1 MSQSAALLAAR
12 ASSGSA
18 ATCSGRGITS
28 QLAIPR
34 AHLASA
40 PLQSQSRALAA
51 AGRRHA
57 LRTGTSGEGARLRQN
72 TALPMSHPSGW
83 GQQHCSL
90 RNSAAPPRAMG
101 NYEDE
106 EEDEEEEM
114 DTLDEDDIVPGA
126 FLPSIAT
133 LLLRCCLFST
143 SVGGGG
149 ESIAVKSFQIG
160 YAILYWSG
168 ASVHT
173 AVHTRYQIDTLQAS
187 RSVATHQQFLTVND
201 TAADELD

>member
-18 ATCSGRGITS
+18 ATCSGRGIPS

-40 PLQSQSRALAA
+40 PLQTQSRAHAA
-51 AGRRHA
+51 AGRKHA
-57 LRTGTSGEGARLRQN
+57 LRTGASSEGARLRQN
-72 TALPMSHPSGW
+72 IALSMSHPSGW

-126 FLPSIAT
+126 FLPSVAT
-133 LLLRCCLFST
+133 LLLRCCLSRI
-143 SVGGGG
+143 SVGGGE
-149 ESIAVKSFQIG
+149 ESLSIKFQIG
-160 YAILYWSG
+160 YVLL
-168 ASVHT
+168 VL
-173 AVHTRYQIDTLQAS
+173 V
-187 RSVATHQQFLTVND
+187 RSVSTYGCAHTLPKRHSSGFRVSGNTSAIPD
-201 TAADELD
+201 SE

>member
-149 ESIAVKSFQIG
+149 GKYRCQKFSNRLRNFVLVRSFSAYGCAHTLPNRHSSGFTISG
-160 YAILYWSG
+160 NTSAIPDS
-168 ASVHT
+168 
-173 AVHTRYQIDTLQAS
+173 
-187 RSVATHQQFLTVND
+187 
-201 TAADELD
+201 E